1 MENVIMYDSD
11 VAAVYRTDVCGW
23 VANGKFFGEGADA
36 ERMARQAGSTHV
48 LCIEC
53 GKLIENKGYTVR
65 CDECV
70 SRLREE
76 REVVAYDKL
85 EKKEWDGKTLLYSDA
100 HNEWYHNVEE
110 ITDDL
115 FEKNE
120 GKKITDKDIEEM
132 RLIIGEPDYY
142 KPIEVERWASQLS
155 DEEDVP
161 KDFLEAIKSFNSEI
175 ENMYA
180 VWKPSNFA
188 AIVDVSDLGDGE
200 YSIIE

>member
-1 MENVIMYDSD
+1 MEKVIMSNSD
-11 VAAVYRTDVCGW
+11 EAATYRTDICGW
-23 VANGKFFGEGADA
+23 VANGKFFGDGEDA
-36 ERMARQAGSTHV
+36 EAMARQAGSTHV

-53 GKLIENKGYTVR
+53 GKLIENDGYTVR

-142 KPIEVERWASQLS
+142 KPIEEEHWASQLS
-155 DEEDVP
+155 DEEDIP
-161 KDFLEAIKSFNSEI
+161 EDLLKAIESFNSEI
-175 ENMYA
+175 KDMYS
-180 VWKPSNFA
+180 VWRQSKYA
-188 AIVDVSDLGDGE
+188 AIISVADLD
-200 YSIIE
+200 